1 MSGLLVVGAL
11 HWDVVVRAPRL
22 PRVDETLR
30 GESVTYRL
38 GGKGGNQALAAAG
51 AGARVAFAGRIGAD
65 DPGRRMR
72 ADLAAAGI
80 DVSGLQ
86 EGPGASGMSVAITQG
101 DGSYGAVIVSGENLA
116 IDAGALRVPQGCHMV
131 LAQNELSPGVL
142 AALPRLAHD
151 ARARFW
157 LNAAPADGIPRA
169 VLREV
174 DGLIVNR
181 LEAGD
186 LLGTESL
193 SPSEMVEA
201 LADLAP
207 RATVVVTL
215 GGEGVAWAE
224 PGAEVRRAPA
234 RPVAVCSTHGA
245 GDMFAGSLAAA
256 LLRGDTV
263 EEAVDFAQGRA
274 ADLIVTDR

>member
-11 HWDVVVRAPRL
+11 HWDVVVDAPRL

-30 GESVTYRL
+30 GAGVRYRL
-38 GGKGGNQALAAAG
+38 GGKGGNQAIAAAA

-65 DPGRRMR
+65 DPGQRMR

-80 DVSGLQ
+80 DVSGLSA
-86 EGPGASGMSVAITQG
+86 GPGASGMSVAITQG
-101 DGSYGAVIVSGENLA
+101 DGSYGAVIVSGENRA
-116 IDAGALRVPQGCHMV
+116 VDPGALRVPPGCHIV
-131 LAQNELSPGVL
+131 LTQNELAPEVL
-142 AALPRLAHD
+142 AALPRLAHA

-169 VLREV
+169 LLREV

-186 LLGTESL
+186 LLGTEAL

-201 LADLAP
+201 LSDLAP

-224 PGAEVRRAPA
+224 PGAEVRRVPA
-234 RPVAVCSTHGA
+234 RKVDVRSTHGA

-263 EEAVDFAQGRA
+263 AEAVDFAQARA
-274 ADLIVTDR
+274 AELIASDR